1 MQEKLL
7 DSGNGYTWL
16 ATSNVNSVT
25 IPLPTWATTRGIS
38 LRAVGRLKHGLIA
51 GTNSVLFRPN
61 GLTTNQNAASSVWFA
76 GGGNLVSANATVLR
90 VASPSE
96 EVHIATAFEMEFDI
110 ETTGSKR
117 SFKAESRSWTS
128 TTPRAERRTIDGGFW
143 DDESTP
149 LTSLQFIIDTAGSN
163 MNTGSHIRVYVR
175 MPSAGSYISIP

>member
-1 MQEKLL
+1 MQEKLI
-7 DSGNGYTWL
+7 DGGNGYTWL
-16 ATSNVNSVT
+16 ATSNVNSVDIT
-25 IPLPTWATTRGIS
+25 LPGWATSNGIS

-61 GLTTNQNAASSVWFA
+61 GLTTNQNSVSSVWFA
-76 GGGNLVSANATVLR
+76 GGGSLVSANATLLR

-96 EVHIATAFEMEFDI
+96 ENHIATAFEMEFDI
-110 ETTGSKR
+110 ETGSKR

-128 TTPRAERRTIDGGFW
+128 TTPRTERRTIDGGFW

-149 LTSLQFIIDTAGSN
+149 LTFLRFLIDTAGSN

-175 MPSAGSYISIP
+175 MRSGLYT